1 MQRMAWPICYDVVA
15 IGTRR
20 GFAPL
25 RLSAEQVVKV
35 VEWRGEIV

>member
-1 MQRMAWPICYDVVA
+1 MFRPLSSAAADGV
-15 IGTRR
+15 GTRR